1 MKESAARILSL
12 RELYNKYHAQGLE
25 IYQVGLDENE
35 HFWKQQTDA
44 LPWISVYD
52 PSGESAQRYNVQ
64 SLPEFFLI
72 DRSNALYKRSSQM
85 DNLEAE
91 IKTLLANP
99 TASAR

>member
-1 MKESAARILSL
+1 MMVKVKEPLECEYPLFRDGLILYTYLHLAA
-12 RELYNKYHAQGLE
+12 
-25 IYQVGLDENE
+25 D
-35 HFWKQQTDA
+35 KQQTDA